1 MGLLHEDN
9 IEKNREYLKKEDLE
23 YFINSIKYIPK
34 FEVMDILKHNEVIS
48 KITIGIFYNGLDNDL
63 ELSLEEITT
72 IRNECEKAYQECL
85 KLKLFEMYF
94 NKEELNKL
102 ENK

>member
-1 MGLLHEDN
+1 MTLRR
-9 IEKNREYLKKEDLE
+9 K
-23 YFINSIKYIPK
+23 
-34 FEVMDILKHNEVIS
+34 
-48 KITIGIFYNGLDNDL
+48 
-63 ELSLEEITT
+63 ELSIEEITT